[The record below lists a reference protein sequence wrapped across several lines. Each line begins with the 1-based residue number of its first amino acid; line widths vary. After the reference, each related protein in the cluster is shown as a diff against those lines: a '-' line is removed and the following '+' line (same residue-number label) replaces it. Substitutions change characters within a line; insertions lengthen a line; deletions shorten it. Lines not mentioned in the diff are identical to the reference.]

1 MKTSKKV
8 LFGLAILGIAA
19 LTTCIAIDL
28 SSGSKFILPAG
39 DTEYHTKEEL
49 TELYWQNK
57 DLLISVKDSILSN
70 RAFLQVLIDQKDGD
84 AGILTDYHKDCF
96 TEAEWA
102 DIVTVFEELHPYM
115 LMMERKGRP
124 LKFYINF
131 ADQKL
136 DIGSK
141 SITLYWFPNEEE
153 LKYRVEH
160 SLADSVEYTQIDGDW
175 YIVEETY
182 PW

>member
-1 MKTSKKV
+1 MKVWKKV
-8 LFGLAILGIAA
+8 LLGLVILGVAA
-19 LTTCIAIDL
+19 LTTCIAIDF
-28 SSGSKFILPAG
+28 SKGPTNIIPARSV
-39 DTEYHTKEEL
+39 EYHTKEEL

-70 RAFLQVLIDQKDGD
+70 KAFLQVLVDQKDGD

-96 TEAEWA
+96 TEAEWTN
-102 DIVTVFEELHPYM
+102 IITTFEELHPYM

-136 DIGSK
+136 DVGSK
-141 SITLYWFPNEEE
+141 SNTLYWFPNEEE

-160 SLADSVEYTQIDGDW
+160 SLADTVEYTQIDGGW
-175 YIVEETY
+175 HIVEETY